1 MPSSGEGFPNCIK
14 TEKENIISRG
24 MITGKAVNDNRE
36 GFTDD
41 LTDPEDTI
49 VISRVNWGVR
59 SIGCIDRTQ
68 RLL

>member
-1 MPSSGEGFPNCIK
+1 
-14 TEKENIISRG
+14 
-24 MITGKAVNDNRE
+24 MITGKAVNANRE